1 MFLILLK
8 QALVAKAMKLAIL
21 VIIPGMQWSQEKAT
35 PT

>member
-1 MFLILLK
+1 VLM
-8 QALVAKAMKLAIL
+8 AKAMRVAIL